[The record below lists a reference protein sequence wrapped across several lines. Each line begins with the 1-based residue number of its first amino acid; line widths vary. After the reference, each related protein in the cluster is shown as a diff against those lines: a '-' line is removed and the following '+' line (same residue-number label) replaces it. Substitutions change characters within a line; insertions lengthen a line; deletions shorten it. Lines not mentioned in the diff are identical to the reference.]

1 MKDDRPPPRFRIRL
15 MTILLVVAILA
26 LLLEVAIQQAQIRRL
41 RRSID
46 AYAKQQDQM
55 ATIIRELRDAIE
67 RHR

>member
-1 MKDDRPPPRFRIRL
+1 MKDDQPPRFRFRVG
-15 MTILLVVAILA
+15 TILFVVAILA

-46 AYAKQQDQM
+46 AYAKQQDKLT
-55 ATIIRELRDAIE
+55 TIIREQRDAIE